1 MPWPRWS
8 TVRPPNSTDLFDM
21 LESKHCEESELDKEV
36 EEMEKDFFLELN
48 IPEEEEKIDKL
59 DVTQE
64 KGDEEEEKIELDL
77 NIEID
82 QTQEKS
88 GKATSL
94 EQDKSGD
101 EVSAA
106 ETGWKEDEQEDEIYT
121 IDQDLRQFMK
131 LILEDILI
139 KTSTISESGMF
150 PDKSSSGLMV
160 GQFLAHVLLT

>member
-1 MPWPRWS
+1 
-8 TVRPPNSTDLFDM
+8 
-21 LESKHCEESELDKEV
+21 
-36 EEMEKDFFLELN
+36 MEKDFFLELN